1 MGREDPPEKGIATH
15 SRIFTW
21 EISWTEEPGGATVHG
36 VAKSQTQLSDQY
48 FSLLECLDKIRAM
61 FYNEME
67 RFLLSEYLVS
77 GSLLVGGLVYTNILI
92 SLRTGLS
99 AGRR

>member
-1 MGREDPPEKGIATH
+1 
-15 SRIFTW
+15 
-21 EISWTEEPGGATVHG
+21 
-36 VAKSQTQLSDQY
+36 
-48 FSLLECLDKIRAM
+48 M

-92 SLRTGLS
+92 SLRTELS
-99 AGRR
+99 AGRRDPQGLGDD